1 MGKYSRSGPCK
12 KAPTSADQWRAT
24 RDNAAKFGLDLAGI
38 ELRNYPYGH
47 LEQCPISGDFCLS

>member
-1 MGKYSRSGPCK
+1 M
-12 KAPTSADQWRAT
+12 AAT